1 MPEVAPSNEYATRRR
16 LTADERRARIVESAR
31 TEFAKAGY
39 HGASTAS
46 IARAAGCSEPMLYKH
61 FVGKHALFVAVLE
74 HVSQHVEQRFDEVLQ
89 APGDLLAN
97 LRGFLPDALSDP
109 AYVESLQLRKLA
121 VTLVHEPAVH
131 DLLAELQVRHQQ
143 RVAAAI
149 DRAKRRGLVRQD
161 VRAEDVAWTWTGLM
175 LAGCYRE
182 ALMPGGFAAM
192 LPTVEDFIEHLR
204 R

>member
-1 MPEVAPSNEYATRRR
+1 MPDVSVSTEYASRRR
-16 LTADERRARIVESAR
+16 LTAEERRARILGAAR
-31 TEFAKAGY
+31 TEFARAGY

-46 IARAAGCSEPMLYKH
+46 IAKAAGCSEPMLYKH

-74 HVSQHVEQRFDEVLQ
+74 HVSGIVEDGFDRVLS
-89 APGDLLAN
+89 APGDLLVN
-97 LRGFLPDALSDP
+97 LREFLPQVMHDP

-121 VTLVHEPAVH
+121 VTLVHEPSVH
-131 DLLAELQVRHQQ
+131 QMLLELQERHET
-143 RVAAAI
+143 RVGQAI
-149 DRAKRRGLVRQD
+149 ERAKAAGLVRAD

-182 ALMPGGFAAM
+182 ALAPGGFAEM
-192 LPTVEDFIEHLR
+192 LPTVEDFIDRLR